1 MGQAMAG
8 EVRAIQR
15 LYDRWA
21 AFYDWNPIL
30 KVVQPARREAIE
42 AMDLKAGDTV
52 VDMATGTGANL
63 GLLRDAVG
71 PSGTVIGI
79 DASEKMIER
88 ARIRVETQGWENVE
102 LLRADIRDPPV
113 KRPIDGICSTFVAMM
128 YDDPRTL
135 IEPWSGLLAQGTM
148 VNLYSGPSR
157 RQYAPVVNGL
167 LRVYLR
173 VFGEGWSV
181 GKDRTPLEI
190 LSQRGDRAR
199 TGLSDL
205 AQRTSHDEFVL
216 GLVHLDVG
224 RF

>member
-1 MGQAMAG
+1 MAG
-8 EVRAIQR
+8 QVRAIQR

-42 AMDLKAGDTV
+42 AMDLKSGDTV

-63 GLLRDAVG
+63 ELLRDAVG
-71 PSGTVIGI
+71 HSGTVIGI
-79 DASEKMIER
+79 DASTKMLER
-88 ARIRVETQGWENVE
+88 ARVRVEKRGWENVE
-102 LLRADIRDPPV
+102 LLRADIRDPPLE
-113 KRPIDGICSTFVAMM
+113 RPIDGICSTFVAMM

-135 IEPWSGLLAQGTM
+135 IEPWSDLLAQGTM

-157 RQYAPVVNGL
+157 RRYAPVVNGL
-167 LRVYLR
+167 LRAYLR
-173 VFGEGWSV
+173 VFGDGWAV
-181 GKDRTPLEI
+181 EDRPSLEI
-190 LSQRGDRAR
+190 LSRRGDRAR